1 MSGDE
6 DEGKAAA
13 AAGGDV
19 VSPSAKYQPFVVMEE
34 LLDKLK
40 LLHYED
46 SFCRQLGHKPFSR
59 WEEIIRLYVINTY
72 CIVFL
77 NSYSTAHSSGH
88 LVMLSVWKHQE

>member
-6 DEGKAAA
+6 DEGKSA

-46 SFCRQLGHKPFSR
+46 SFCKQLGHKPFSR
-59 WEEIIRLYVINTY
+59 
-72 CIVFL
+72 
-77 NSYSTAHSSGH
+77 
-88 LVMLSVWKHQE
+88 